1 MREASIDSTP
11 GPGDIY
17 ERMSRLALEFPTLRG
32 GVPGIAPWRPLMLDH
47 WVVTSGAVTSAS
59 RCAVQFLLHVWDDS
73 TDWQCGAFSIRRAYG
88 CWDAEHWATFESFV
102 RWPFMP

>member
-1 MREASIDSTP
+1 MNDSSCGRDP
-11 GPGDIY
+11 DKLDCY
-17 ERMSRLALEFPTLRG
+17 ERMSRLAMEFPTLRS
-32 GVPGIAPWRPLMLDH
+32 GVPGVSPWMPLVLED

-73 TDWQCGAFSIRRAYG
+73 AAWQCGSFSIRRAYG
-88 CWDAEHWATFESFV
+88 CWDADHWAAFVAFV